1 MCWLTHTLLLEHHL
15 PWWSYNFLMFN
26 SLKFKWK
33 KSENCMPYTSCELSQ
48 TSSSTVFWI
57 PNHMNQNQ
65 ETLNKILK
73 HTQFFHVWNS
83 QETCYFLSFTFRELI
98 VSSWFL
104 LWCSK
109 SIQFFVQTPY
119 CYSII
124 WCLNFFVCNKYWKI
138 HDTVFAKFLF
148 PILRT
153 KKE

>member
-1 MCWLTHTLLLEHHL
+1 MKEVRKLKPIYFTCHI
-15 PWWSYNFLMFN
+15 PVANFLKYPVPQF
-26 SLKFKWK
+26 FG
-33 KSENCMPYTSCELSQ
+33 SQ
-48 TSSSTVFWI
+48 ITWI
-57 PNHMNQNQ
+57 KHQ
-65 ETLNKILK
+65 ETPNKIFK